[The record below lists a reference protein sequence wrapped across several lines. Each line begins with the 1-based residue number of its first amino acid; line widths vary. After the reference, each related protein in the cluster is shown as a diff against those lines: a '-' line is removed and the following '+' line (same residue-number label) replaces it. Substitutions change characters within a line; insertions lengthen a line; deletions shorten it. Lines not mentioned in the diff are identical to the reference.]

1 MQLHDLKPPE
11 GSKKARRRVGRGDGS
26 GLGRSAGRGDKGQR
40 SRSGS
45 KRRHWFEGGQMPLY
59 RRLPKRGFKP
69 VHRTRY
75 TIVNVEALA
84 VFEPGAVVTPEELVA
99 ARVIRSLRHPVKI
112 LGEGELTKNLT
123 VRAHKFSR
131 AAEEKIRSAGGEIE
145 VIE

>member
-1 MQLHDLKPPE
+1 
-11 GSKKARRRVGRGDGS
+11 
-26 GLGRSAGRGDKGQR
+26 
-40 SRSGS
+40 
-45 KRRHWFEGGQMPLY
+45 MPLY

-75 TIVNVEALA
+75 ALVNVEALG
-84 VFEPGAVVTPEELVA
+84 VFEPGTVVTPEELVA
-99 ARVIRSLRHPVKI
+99 ARIIRSLRQPVKI
-112 LGEGELTKNLT
+112 LGDGELTKNLT